1 MNLLQTIRRYGRRPR
16 LRKAVTIDD
25 SENTLNNAAYLPG
38 EHNVAMDLAE
48 TWSKRSIEIVEKEL
62 NSSTV
67 SNVQSSTWV
76 LSPGLVIIGIRWDGY
91 IFAKEKWM
99 KRRSIS
105 RRRGKSGMTQRS
117 AIVSVA

>member
-105 RRRGKSGMTQRS
+105 RRRGKSGMTQR
-117 AIVSVA
+117 